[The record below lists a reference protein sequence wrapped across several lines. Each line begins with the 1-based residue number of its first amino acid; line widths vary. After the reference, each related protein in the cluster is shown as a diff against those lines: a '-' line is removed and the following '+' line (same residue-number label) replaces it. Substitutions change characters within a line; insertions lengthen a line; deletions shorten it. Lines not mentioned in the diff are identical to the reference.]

1 MSDANQQMDMSWSA
15 IRFPMTRGEH
25 QIVLELAMWSSRER
39 LWVNDECI
47 LERKSWR
54 FQNSHVF
61 ELDGEM
67 IHIDYGYNTKGP
79 FCTAKANLETFYEYQ
94 PQSVSWVY
102 LAIIAF
108 IGGVGGFFFAQSLLG

>member
-1 MSDANQQMDMSWSA
+1 MSDTNQQMDMSWSA

-67 IHIDYGYNTKGP
+67 ISLTSRP
-79 FCTAKANLETFYEYQ
+79 R
-94 PQSVSWVY
+94 
-102 LAIIAF
+102 
-108 IGGVGGFFFAQSLLG
+108 LLGLSRSSPPTPTHWASVHSGPSQRR